1 MKRAGSSGPLDAIVA
16 QVEHLRI
23 APDMGGFDWFGAHRS
38 IAADAGSE
46 APGPVRRRALVN
58 AVAGCLYENY
68 YCTGGATPYAD
79 RAGHDSAPFSAFTRA
94 ILAANRT
101 AIAWTEMKVL
111 RVTQSAVVTSFGG
124 IPVYTSRGS
133 PLLRTV
139 NGDEIPIAEES
150 AFPGVVLSGAK
161 SWSLSTSVGF
171 IMFIGRRE
179 PTGRPPMQRVYWNLK
194 PSGAAA
200 FVASAT
206 DQFNRRRVPFRL
218 KVLADAQLYDRR
230 CDAGVMYL
238 NLASEAACESIADT
252 YRDIGHQL
260 SDGVP
265 ALTFGIVPGLAV
277 AENPPEGAS
286 FGMHRCELI
295 AEACVQAAEGDGSAD
310 TRQAKIESTFNAAGL
325 DLGNPHRLAADDD
338 LYTRELSHLLSR
350 TRRPRNV
357 RTPAHP
363 RPLPEDSWIGVA
375 AEIGR
380 QIVTEEF
387 RHEDRSQWICGQI
400 SRSSDIAF
408 STRDCSLYGG
418 AAGIGHFLAEL
429 ALRTYSDEFAASA
442 GRATR
447 HALYKVKAEEGY
459 GVYSG
464 ALGVAIIALRAAQ
477 TLDDSSLAD
486 QAGSLARSQVA
497 RPPGPCPDLL
507 SGLAGEILALLI
519 LATQLTDS
527 DFSRHALDLGQVLL
541 ERAERGDDGLSW
553 PNEIAATSR
562 NLTGLSHGTA
572 GIAVAL
578 GELGRVTGE
587 KSFSAAALEAVRY
600 EDAVYSSVHRSW
612 PDYRSVGEDTKPPV
626 YPDLWCHGS
635 AGIILSRMRLATL
648 LGTCEVAA
656 VVPDASDGLCASVE
670 RAPRDSGANFNLCHG
685 IAGKAEVLTA
695 ASRWNGATDGWQHRA
710 AVMADTCW
718 RAGASS
724 HARTGTW
731 PCAPYIDDPSSSVAQ
746 VSATRICDSMIHLS
760 HRYWLSIPRSGPTS
774 QPSDKHP
781 ALRRVRTRGTP
792 RSHAWRMSLPAQQ
805 SPGSGNAGGRDAA
818 GPWRPVV
825 GKSLRRLRPLEPG
838 GPVQLDRL
846 AEVSRHPAG
855 CVEAHGRSADQLCQ
869 VRLKVL
875 ELGGTDLPLP
885 LIAQLIED
893 RFTCAQHL
901 EAERGDLKAHA
912 AGVAG
917 VCAACHVSAFLQ
929 DRDGFRR
936 CLLGDGQ
943 AAAEF

>member
-1 MKRAGSSGPLDAIVA
+1 VKRAGSSGPLDAIVA

-295 AEACVQAAEGDGSAD
+295 AEACV
-310 TRQAKIESTFNAAGL
+310 
-325 DLGNPHRLAADDD
+325 
-338 LYTRELSHLLSR
+338 
-350 TRRPRNV
+350 
-357 RTPAHP
+357 
-363 RPLPEDSWIGVA
+363 
-375 AEIGR
+375 
-380 QIVTEEF
+380 
-387 RHEDRSQWICGQI
+387 
-400 SRSSDIAF
+400 
-408 STRDCSLYGG
+408 
-418 AAGIGHFLAEL
+418 
-429 ALRTYSDEFAASA
+429 
-442 GRATR
+442 
-447 HALYKVKAEEGY
+447 
-459 GVYSG
+459 
-464 ALGVAIIALRAAQ
+464 
-477 TLDDSSLAD
+477 
-486 QAGSLARSQVA
+486 
-497 RPPGPCPDLL
+497 
-507 SGLAGEILALLI
+507 
-519 LATQLTDS
+519 
-527 DFSRHALDLGQVLL
+527 
-541 ERAERGDDGLSW
+541 
-553 PNEIAATSR
+553 
-562 NLTGLSHGTA
+562 
-572 GIAVAL
+572 
-578 GELGRVTGE
+578 
-587 KSFSAAALEAVRY
+587 
-600 EDAVYSSVHRSW
+600 
-612 PDYRSVGEDTKPPV
+612 
-626 YPDLWCHGS
+626 
-635 AGIILSRMRLATL
+635 
-648 LGTCEVAA
+648 
-656 VVPDASDGLCASVE
+656 
-670 RAPRDSGANFNLCHG
+670 
-685 IAGKAEVLTA
+685 
-695 ASRWNGATDGWQHRA
+695 
-710 AVMADTCW
+710 
-718 RAGASS
+718 
-724 HARTGTW
+724 
-731 PCAPYIDDPSSSVAQ
+731 
-746 VSATRICDSMIHLS
+746 
-760 HRYWLSIPRSGPTS
+760 
-774 QPSDKHP
+774 
-781 ALRRVRTRGTP
+781 
-792 RSHAWRMSLPAQQ
+792 
-805 SPGSGNAGGRDAA
+805 
-818 GPWRPVV
+818 
-825 GKSLRRLRPLEPG
+825 
-838 GPVQLDRL
+838 
-846 AEVSRHPAG
+846 
-855 CVEAHGRSADQLCQ
+855 
-869 VRLKVL
+869 
-875 ELGGTDLPLP
+875 
-885 LIAQLIED
+885 
-893 RFTCAQHL
+893 
-901 EAERGDLKAHA
+901 
-912 AGVAG
+912 
-917 VCAACHVSAFLQ
+917 
-929 DRDGFRR
+929 
-936 CLLGDGQ
+936 
-943 AAAEF
+943 